1 MARILIIDDDAQV
14 RRLLM
19 AVLKQAGH
27 QVVEASDGGKGLA
40 LHREQPADLI
50 LTDIVMP
57 GQEGFETIQAL
68 REEFSHTK
76 IIAFSGKTGAM
87 QIDIL
92 GIAKKLGAHQ
102 TLSKPFEIPTLLH
115 MISKELNEPVTVESA
130 L

>member
-19 AVLKQAGH
+19 AVLEQAGH
-27 QVVEASDGGKGLA
+27 HVVEASDGGEGLA

-76 IIAFSGKTGAM
+76 IIAFSGKMGAM
-87 QIDIL
+87 HIDIL

-115 MISKELNEPVTVESA
+115 MITKELNEPVTVEGV